1 MHSYL
6 KPTLVVHLHCTD
18 FFSCEKCVHLST
30 SCHTDKSLS
39 NINSKKCFLVLLYYR
54 GTFEHDVEYKE
65 DNNEIYVCNGN
76 YVHCTSHT
84 LFKNYAPQNHLK
96 EFIFY
101 TLWTSH
107 LKTIPVSALLY
118 RHNRQITKNKPYD
131 FSPFELLVFWILK
144 MQTSLYHSNN
154 LIFQTTYI
162 NVLAEANYKC
172 LKASSLRS
180 IIWQV
185 KFYCLLHSSLL
196 TQ

>member
-1 MHSYL
+1 MIEL
-6 KPTLVVHLHCTD
+6 LHAQLFKTY
-18 FFSCEKCVHLST
+18 FSCAFTLHRFFQLWEMCSLKHFMP
-30 SCHTDKSLS
+30 HWQILS
-39 NINSKKCFLVLLYYR
+39 NVNHEKCFLVLLYYR

-107 LKTIPVSALLY
+107 LKTISVSALLY

-131 FSPFELLVFWILK
+131 FSPFELLVF
-144 MQTSLYHSNN
+144 
-154 LIFQTTYI
+154 
-162 NVLAEANYKC
+162 
-172 LKASSLRS
+172 SSE
-180 IIWQV
+180 
-185 KFYCLLHSSLL
+185 Y
-196 TQ
+196 